1 MRIAITAIML
11 AVLAVACADRPSPT
25 PSAPSSEPTPTPMSD
40 GPAAIEWTVET
51 EPVPDARD
59 AADDAAI
66 WVDPDD
72 PTRSVII
79 GTNKKGAGGLVVYEL
94 SGAELQATGGAAMN
108 NVDLR
113 ADVSVAGRDL
123 IMVLAS
129 TVERRTL
136 ELFELDPQ
144 TRTLVPL
151 PGGSIDTGIR
161 GAGVCLHRAADGE
174 IHAFATRGNGL
185 VQQWRLIASEDGH
198 MDGEFVRELTF
209 ESRVEGCVADDAA
222 GNMFFSEESA
232 GIWRVSAD
240 AGAPEQR
247 ELVAAADDG
256 GRLTPDVEG
265 LAIAVYPD
273 GRRFLIASS
282 QGDDRFVAYR
292 LDRSPAV
299 DYVGEFSIVGPGGDD
314 VTHSDGLEVT
324 THTLGPGEFERG
336 VLVVQDDDN
345 EEAGGD
351 ELGQNFKVVPWALV
365 EQHLGIN

>member
-1 MRIAITAIML
+1 MRIAIAPIIL
-11 AVLAVACADRPSPT
+11 VVLVAACGQRPSPT
-25 PSAPSSEPTPTPMSD
+25 PNVRSSEPAPTSD
-40 GPAAIEWTVET
+40 GLAIEWTVET

-79 GTNKKGAGGLVVYEL
+79 ATNKKGGDGLIVYDL
-94 SGAELQATGGAAMN
+94 SGAELHATGGTAMN

-113 ADVSVAGRDL
+113 TDVSVGGRDL
-123 IMVLAS
+123 VLVVAS
-129 TVERRTL
+129 TVDRRTL
-136 ELFELDPQ
+136 ELVELDPV
-144 TRTLVPL
+144 TRTLIPMS
-151 PGGSIDTGIR
+151 GGSIDTGIR

-185 VQQWRLIASEDGH
+185 VQQWRLAASDDGSL
-198 MDGEFVRELTF
+198 DGELLRELMF
-209 ESRVEGCVADDAA
+209 DSRVEGCVADDAA
-222 GNMFFSEESA
+222 GTVLFSEESA

-240 AGAPEQR
+240 PEAPEQR
-247 ELVAAADDG
+247 ELVAEADG
-256 GRLTPDVEG
+256 TGRLTPDVEG
-265 LAIAVYPD
+265 LAIAAYPD

-314 VTHSDGLEVT
+314 VTHTDGLEVT
-324 THTLGPGEFERG
+324 THTLGPGPFEG
-336 VLVVQDDDN
+336 GMLVVQDDDN
-345 EEAGGD
+345 EEAGGE
-351 ELGQNFKVVPWALV
+351 ELGQNFKIVPWALV
-365 EQHLGIN
+365 EEHLGIN

>member
-1 MRIAITAIML
+1 MRLAITAITL
-11 AVLAVACADRPSPT
+11 VTLVAACAEPPSPPPRS
-25 PSAPSSEPTPTPMSD
+25 PSIDPVPPSD
-40 GPAAIEWTVET
+40 GPAEIEWTVET

-79 GTNKKGAGGLVVYEL
+79 GTNKKGADGLLVYDL
-94 SGAELQATGGAAMN
+94 SGEELEATGGTAMN

-113 ADVSVAGRDL
+113 TDVSLGGRDRIL
-123 IMVLAS
+123 VLAS
-129 TVERRTL
+129 TVDRRTL

-144 TRTLVPL
+144 SRALIPI

-161 GAGVCLHRAADGE
+161 AAGVCLHRAADGE
-174 IHAFATRGNGL
+174 MHAFATRGNGL
-185 VQQWRLIASEDGH
+185 VQQWRLAASDEGSI
-198 MDGEFVRELTF
+198 DGELVRELTF

-222 GNMFFSEESA
+222 GNVLFSEEST

-240 AGAPEQR
+240 PDAPEQR
-247 ELVAAADDG
+247 ELVAAANDG

-265 LAIAVYPD
+265 LAIAAYPD

-292 LDRSPAV
+292 LDPLPAV
-299 DYVGEFSIVGPGGDD
+299 DYVGEFSIVGPDGDD
-314 VTHSDGLEVT
+314 VTHTDGVEVT
-324 THTLGPGEFERG
+324 TQTLGPGALEG
-336 VLVVQDDDN
+336 GILVVQDDGN
-345 EEAGGD
+345 EEPDGED
-351 ELGQNFKVVPWALV
+351 VGQNFKIVPWSLV
-365 EQHLGIN
+365 EGHLGID